1 MNVTGEESSIE
12 GQEIGAYL
20 DALASAAPTPGGG
33 AAAALSAATGAA
45 LVSMVCNL
53 TIGRERYK
61 AHDEAMRAA
70 RDEAALLRGRAL
82 ALADED
88 GAAFRAVGAA
98 YGLPRSSDEEKA
110 ARTAAI
116 QDALKGATA
125 TPLRTMETA
134 ARVAA
139 LCASVVSIGNP
150 NVVSDV
156 GVGALSARAALD
168 GAALNVTINLSL
180 IRDAAFVTAS
190 RDRLH
195 ALLDEASPRIAF
207 VLRAVEAAI
216 TR

>member
-1 MNVTGEESSIE
+1 MNTSSRKTSIA
-12 GQEIGAYL
+12 GQEVGAYL
-20 DALASAAPTPGGG
+20 DALASDSPTPGGG

-53 TIGRERYK
+53 TIGRERYQIHEETMI
-61 AHDEAMRAA
+61 AVRDAAGELRA
-70 RDEAALLRGRAL
+70 RTL

-88 GAAFRAVGAA
+88 GTAFRAVGAA

-125 TPLRTMETA
+125 TPLRTMEAA

-139 LCASVVSIGNP
+139 LCATVVSIGNP

-168 GAALNVTINLSL
+168 GAALNVKINLSL
-180 IRDAAFVTAS
+180 IRDPAFVATS
-190 RDRLH
+190 TERMRE
-195 ALLDEASPRIAF
+195 LLDDAGPRVET
-207 VLRAVEAAI
+207 VLRAVESAMA
-216 TR
+216 R